1 VNLARRAWCTGRVDR
16 LVQILQAVRHRH
28 EHQEQICSA
37 LTALG
42 LEPPDLSGLAWG
54 HATGDVTG

>member
-1 VNLARRAWCTGRVDR
+1 M
-16 LVQILQAVRHRH
+16 VQILQAVRHRH

-37 LTALG
+37 LTAIG